1 MAQIKHINEHLSY
14 GMGTTAAFQIDSKKD
29 HTYIKPE
36 EKSSNS
42 GGKIAKW
49 GDDNRYPQNFLET
62 VRKNGA
68 AGASYRF
75 LKATHYGQG
84 FKLHRLDTTDDGK
97 EQKQIVPV
105 SSIPDIN
112 QFFKRSKMQRFWN
125 ETIADLETFNIAFPE
140 YVLTNDFNKIHSVR
154 RQNTPKMRF
163 ELINEKSGLIENAYF
178 CHNWKTSTDPDDKN
192 YVRKIPVMDAYFS
205 AEEIKDYCKSKKIHK
220 FVMPIFYPLMDEV
233 YYPEPDH
240 HSPYRNG
247 WMEVVNNIPEYKK
260 AFSKN
265 QLNIKYMV
273 YISEEYFLRTYG
285 SDWDKFK
292 LDKKKEIRQNLTDS
306 IDDHLA
312 GNKNAGKS
320 IQTTVF
326 KDREG
331 KWVKGIEVVPLET
344 KNDGDGKGLLDAGTG
359 NQEIMNA
366 IGTDPNLMGTGIPG
380 SKLGGEGGS
389 NKREA
394 FSILNSLFKSK
405 REITLDAWRF
415 IRDYNG
421 WEESLEGDFAVDNLT
436 TLDKNPTGTQTEM

>member
-1 MAQIKHINEHLSY
+1 MAKVIQQSEYLSY
-14 GMGTTAAFQIDSKKD
+14 GMGKTAAFQINTKEQ
-29 HTYIKPE
+29 HTHIKPE
-36 EKSSNS
+36 EKGINSS
-42 GGKIAKW
+42 GKIAKW
-49 GDDNRYPQNFLET
+49 GDDNRYPQEFLKV

-68 AGASYRF
+68 AGSSYRF

-84 FKLHRLDTTDDGK
+84 FKISRLDSTDDGK
-97 EQKQIVPV
+97 EQKEVVPIH
-105 SSIPDIN
+105 SIPEIAE
-112 QFFKRSKMQRFWN
+112 FYKRSKMQRMWI
-125 ETIADLETFNIAFPE
+125 ESIHDLETFNIAFPE
-140 YVLTNDFNKIHSVR
+140 FVVTNDYSKIHTAR
-154 RQNTPKMRF
+154 RQPTAKWRF
-163 ELINEKSGLIENAYF
+163 EKINPKSGLIENAYF
-178 CHNWKTSTDPDDKN
+178 CHNWQSSTDPDDKA
-192 YVRKIPVMDAYFS
+192 YVRKVPTVDSYLS
-205 AEEIKDYCKSKKIHK
+205 AEEIKEYCKSKKIHK
-220 FVMPIFYPLMDEV
+220 FVMPVFYPLMDEI

-285 SDWDKFK
+285 NDWENFK
-292 LDKKKEIRQNLTDS
+292 TDKKKEIRQQLADS
-306 IDDHLA
+306 IDNHLA
-312 GNKNAGKS
+312 GNANAGKS
-320 IQTTVF
+320 IQSTVF

-405 REITLDAWRF
+405 REITLDIWRL

-421 WEESLEGDFAVDNLT
+421 WDPTLEGDFAVDNLT
-436 TLDKNPTGTQTEM
+436 TLDKNPTGTQQEF